1 MKVTKET
8 TMGEMLELDGG
19 IAVILM
25 QAGMHCVGCPSSI
38 GESLEEACMVHGLDA
53 DVVLA
58 NINEAYGK
66 FGLVAILSTSLLF
79 LIISKK
85 ETILTEKEDKNE

>member
-25 QAGMHCVGCPSSI
+25 QAGMHCVGCPSSA
-38 GESLEEACMVHGLDA
+38 GETIEEAAMVHGLDA
-53 DVVLA
+53 EVLLA
-58 NINEAYGK
+58 DIQDYMATRG
-66 FGLVAILSTSLLF
+66 
-79 LIISKK
+79 
-85 ETILTEKEDKNE
+85 

>member
-25 QAGMHCVGCPSSI
+25 QAGMHCVGCPASR
-38 GESLEEACMVHGLDA
+38 GESLEEACFVHGLDPN
-53 DVVLA
+53 DVESKL
-58 NINEAYGK
+58 NEY
-66 FGLVAILSTSLLF
+66 LQL
-79 LIISKK
+79 
-85 ETILTEKEDKNE
+85 KNE